1 LKSVNNGI
9 QQQHRS
15 HAMRMQTFAPHHQFT
30 RAFAIVIGSM
40 LWLASSVAAASALN
54 NLQFA
59 SLPGGQVEITLSF
72 DDVPPQ
78 TKGYTIETPARIVL
92 DLLGADSKLDT
103 KYHNLGVGNARS
115 VTVMETP
122 DRTRLII
129 NLTELVGYTTEA
141 EGNDLV
147 LTVGRSEQE
156 QVMAQA
162 ENSERGATMKGIDK
176 EEATAQGSLIQEI
189 DFRRGVDGDGQ
200 LIVQLSDPNVS
211 VDMSEEAGK
220 IVVAFMGVDLPEELQ
235 RRLDVIDFATPVQII
250 DATVE
255 DGNAVMHIKPT
266 GYYEYLA
273 YQADQTFTISVKP
286 VTEQELEARNKD
298 NFLFTGEKLS
308 LNFQDIEVRSVL
320 QLIADFTGLNLV
332 ASDTVSGR
340 ITLRLKNVPWDQ
352 ALDLILKTKGL
363 DKRKVGNVM
372 LVAPADEIA
381 ARERLEL
388 ETTKQ
393 VEELAPIRTEF
404 IQVNYAKAT
413 DIAGLISGADGAGM
427 LSSRGSVTVDERTNT
442 LLVQDTANKIEDVRR
457 VLSRLDVPVKQV
469 LIEARVVVANTNFDK
484 ELGVRWGGYGYNVD
498 RGLTDLTGDG
508 EANVFDANRYVGG
521 STDTVYD
528 QWSSRDL
535 DDLDI
540 TRPNDL
546 VVDLGVNNSE
556 ATSFAIGFF
565 TESTGLLILEL
576 SALEADGQADI
587 VATPKVLTADQ
598 QPARIAS
605 GTEIPY
611 QEASSSGATSVSFK
625 EAVLSLDVTPQI
637 TPDGRIIME
646 LQVNQDTVGE
656 IFNNVPSIDTNSIE
670 TRVLVSDGE
679 TIVLGGVFRN
689 ESINRIVKTPFFGD
703 LPIIGRLFKKTV
715 NADQKQELLVFIT
728 PKIVKGA
735 LAQQ

>member
-1 LKSVNNGI
+1 
-9 QQQHRS
+9 
-15 HAMRMQTFAPHHQFT
+15 
-30 RAFAIVIGSM
+30 M
-40 LWLASSVAAASALN
+40 LWLLASAASAAALN

-72 DDVPPQ
+72 DGAPPE

-92 DLLGADSKLDT
+92 DLLGADSQLDN

-115 VTVMETP
+115 VTVMDTP

-129 NLTELVGYTTEA
+129 NLTELVSYTTEA
-141 EGNDLV
+141 VGNDLV
-147 LTVGRSEQE
+147 LTVGRSQQE
-156 QVMAQA
+156 QVLSQDLTDRSTTMA
-162 ENSERGATMKGIDK
+162 GIDAAQ
-176 EEATAQGSLIQEI
+176 ATAQGSLIQEI

-211 VDMSEEAGK
+211 VDMSEEGGK
-220 IVVAFMGVDLPEELQ
+220 IVVSFMGVGLPDELR
-235 RRLDVIDFATPVQII
+235 RRLDVIDFATPVQTI
-250 DATVE
+250 DAMVE
-255 DGNAVMHIKPT
+255 EGNAVMHIKPT

-286 VTEQELEARNKD
+286 ITEQELEARNKD

-388 ETTKQ
+388 ETSKQ

-404 IQVNYAKAT
+404 IQVNYAKAS
-413 DIAGLISGADGAGM
+413 DIAALISGADGAGM
-427 LSSRGSVTVDERTNT
+427 LSTRGSVTVDERTNT
-442 LLVQDTANKIEDVRR
+442 ILIQDTANKIEDVRR

-484 ELGVRWGGYGYNVD
+484 ELGVRWGGYGANRD
-498 RGLTDLTGDG
+498 RGLVDVNGDG
-508 EANVFDANRYVGG
+508 TPDINDNNRYYGG
-521 STDTVYD
+521 TLNTVSE
-528 QWSSRDL
+528 QWDARDL
-535 DDLDI
+535 DTLEI
-540 TRPNDL
+540 TSPDDL
-546 VVDLGVNNSE
+546 VVDLGVNNSQ

-565 TESTGLLILEL
+565 TESTGLLELEL

-598 QPARIAS
+598 QAARIAS

-646 LQVNQDTVGE
+646 LQVNQDTVGQV
-656 IFNNVPSIDTNSIE
+656 FNNVPSIDTNSIE
-670 TRVLVSDGE
+670 TSVLVNDGE
-679 TIVLGGVFRN
+679 TVVLGGVFRN
-689 ESINRIVKTPFFGD
+689 ESINSIVKTPFFGD
-703 LPIIGRLFKKTV
+703 LPIVGRLFKKTV
-715 NADQKQELLVFIT
+715 KNDQKQELLVFIT

>member
-1 LKSVNNGI
+1 
-9 QQQHRS
+9 
-15 HAMRMQTFAPHHQFT
+15 MQTFAPPKLIK
-30 RAFAIVIGSM
+30 RYSAILVGTL
-40 LWLASSVAAASALN
+40 LWLLSSAASAAALN
-54 NLQFA
+54 NLHFA
-59 SLPGGQVEITLSF
+59 SLPGGQVEITLAF
-72 DDVPPQ
+72 DSAPPQ
-78 TKGYTIETPARIVL
+78 TKGYTIESPARIVL
-92 DLLGADSKLDT
+92 DLLGANSKLDN

-115 VTVMETP
+115 VTVMETT

-141 EGNDLV
+141 VGNNLI
-147 LTVGRSEQE
+147 LIVGRSEQE
-156 QVMAQA
+156 QVMSQDV
-162 ENSERGATMKGIDK
+162 SSSRGTTMVGIDAA
-176 EEATAQGSLIQEI
+176 EAAAQGSIIQEI

-200 LIVQLSDPNVS
+200 LIVELSDPNVS
-211 VDMSEEAGK
+211 VDMSEESGK
-220 IVVAFMGVDLPEELQ
+220 IVVSFMGVGLPEELR
-235 RRLDVIDFATPVQII
+235 RRLDVIDFATPVQTI
-250 DATVE
+250 DALTE
-255 DGNAVMHIKPT
+255 EGNAVMHIKPT

-286 VTEQELEARNKD
+286 VTEEELEERNKD

-332 ASDTVSGR
+332 ASDTVAGR

-388 ETTKQ
+388 ETSKQ
-393 VEELAPIRTEF
+393 VEELAPIRTDF
-404 IQVNYAKAT
+404 IQVNYAKAS

-427 LSSRGSVTVDERTNT
+427 LSTRGSVTVDGRTNT
-442 LLVQDTANKIEDVRR
+442 ILIQDTAAKIEDVRR
-457 VLSRLDVPVKQV
+457 LLSRLDVPVKQV

-484 ELGVRWGGYGYNVD
+484 ELGVRWGGSGYNLDQGAVD
-498 RGLTDLTGDG
+498 VDGDG
-508 EANVFDANRYVGG
+508 AADYIDANRFYGG
-521 STDTVYD
+521 SITTIFDRTEAFSD
-528 QWSSRDL
+528 ANAAA
-535 DDLDI
+535 I
-540 TRPNDL
+540 TRPEEL
-546 VVDLGVNNSE
+546 VVDLGVNNAQ

-565 TESTGLLILEL
+565 TESTGLLELEL

-598 QPARIAS
+598 QAARIAS
-605 GTEIPY
+605 GTEVPY

-637 TPDGRIIME
+637 TPDGRVIME
-646 LQVNQDTVGE
+646 LEVSQDTVGQ

-670 TRVLVSDGE
+670 TSVLVNDGE
-679 TIVLGGVFRN
+679 TVVLGGVFRN
-689 ESINRIVKTPFFGD
+689 ESINSIVKTPFFGD
-703 LPIIGRLFKKTV
+703 LPIVGRLFKKTV
-715 NADQKQELLVFIT
+715 KSDQKQELLVFIT

-735 LAQQ
+735 LSQQ